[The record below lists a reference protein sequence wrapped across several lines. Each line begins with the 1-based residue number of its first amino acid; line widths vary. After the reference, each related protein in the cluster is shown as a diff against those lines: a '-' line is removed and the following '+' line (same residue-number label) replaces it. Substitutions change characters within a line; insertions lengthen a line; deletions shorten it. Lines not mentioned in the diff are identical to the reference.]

1 MNTSQ
6 HDAWTQPE
14 RKTPKITTHIQDDL
28 NDRLYT
34 EPSVNTKSRDG
45 RGLSLVSQLREN
57 DRQCIHVTRRRSFV
71 EKLLDC
77 FTCNAIEG
85 GVHLVP
91 QLLLFVSCIWNV
103 TCFGFVGF
111 ACSHDKI
118 QAHKVLEE
126 MDALFLSLFLVLI
139 RTGRK
144 CWTDIAIHD
153 MVSISV
159 YACHLKWRLS
169 SFDTWRFCMS
179 FVWQMWRFSENRI
192 TVMGMVM
199 LGHKVPPKPVHC
211 PYHSSEVCCWAP
223 VRVNKWRLG
232 LTTLVA
238 CLTDA
243 SGRRQLNDWTA
254 VDLSVP
260 SKNLDL

>member
-1 MNTSQ
+1 
-6 HDAWTQPE
+6 
-14 RKTPKITTHIQDDL
+14 
-28 NDRLYT
+28 
-34 EPSVNTKSRDG
+34 
-45 RGLSLVSQLREN
+45 
-57 DRQCIHVTRRRSFV
+57 
-71 EKLLDC
+71 
-77 FTCNAIEG
+77 
-85 GVHLVP
+85 
-91 QLLLFVSCIWNV
+91 LLFVSCIWYV

-179 FVWQMWRFSENRI
+179 FVWQMWRFPFLYDRTLKIGSLSWVRWCSD
-192 TVMGMVM
+192 TKS
-199 LGHKVPPKPVHC
+199 LPSLC
-211 PYHSSEVCCWAP
+211 TAP
-223 VRVNKWRLG
+223 
-232 LTTLVA
+232 TTLPKCA
-238 CLTDA
+238 ADHQ
-243 SGRRQLNDWTA
+243 SGWTNGVWGSPRLWLA
-254 VDLSVP
+254 
-260 SKNLDL
+260 